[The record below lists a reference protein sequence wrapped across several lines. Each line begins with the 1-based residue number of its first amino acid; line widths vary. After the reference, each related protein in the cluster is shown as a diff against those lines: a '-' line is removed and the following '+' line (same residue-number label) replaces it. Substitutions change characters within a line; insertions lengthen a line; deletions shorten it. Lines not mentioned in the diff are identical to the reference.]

1 MSNATTT
8 DETPRYLVPHTALDS
23 LRAKVAKLA
32 KKAAKLGV
40 LNCDIAIGEHVAT
53 ERDGAQFYRLHE
65 VWVTGTVPRVAT
77 GHEFVAKLHHMGG
90 AAIVMQ
96 PEGAAPMPVH
106 YRTRG
111 SFCDHCNTKRPR
123 HDTFVL
129 RSEAGDYVQVGR
141 SCLADFM
148 PPRDAEAIVAL
159 AAYIDSARAECSE
172 ESEGRSPRGQGDM
185 SLETLLAAAVRVVEV
200 EGAFVSRKTADEYGY
215 RLTSSAASE
224 LTEAPFHPMT
234 QWAQNAKAAY
244 GFGYLESD
252 SPQRARARD
261 AMAWAADLTDEECV
275 GEYLANLRALAR
287 LGFCDRKT
295 TGIAASLP
303 TAYARA
309 MGAIAERKAR
319 ATSPA
324 KCHLGTVGGKVTL
337 TVTVLRVVAAS
348 SQYGTTFFHVM
359 RDDNG
364 NSLVWRSSGHSY
376 AEGER
381 YALTGTVKEHG
392 EYKGEPQT
400 VLTRC
405 KLKLVSEP
413 AAVAA

>member
-1 MSNATTT
+1 MNT

-40 LNCDIAIGEHVAT
+40 ANCDIALGEHVAT
-53 ERDGAQFYRLHE
+53 ERDGAHFYRLHE
-65 VWVTGTVPRVAT
+65 VFVTGTVPRVAT

-96 PEGAAPMPVH
+96 PEGAPAMPAH

-111 SFCDHCNTKRPR
+111 SYCDHCNTKRPR

-129 RSEAGDYVQVGR
+129 RAENGEHVQVGR

-159 AAYIDSARAECSE
+159 AAYIDSARAACSE
-172 ESEGRSPRGQGDM
+172 ESASSGPRSQGDM

-200 EGAFVSRKTADEYGY
+200 EGAFVSRKTADAYGY
-215 RLTSSAASE
+215 RLTSNAAYT
-224 LTEAPFHPMT
+224 LVEAPFHPMA
-234 QWAQNAKAAY
+234 QWAQAAKEAY
-244 GFGYLESD
+244 GFGYLETD
-252 SPQRARARD
+252 SPQRAKARE
-261 AMAWAADLTDEECV
+261 AMAWAAALTDEECA
-275 GEYLANLRALAR
+275 GEYLANLRTLAR

-295 TGIAASLP
+295 IGIAASLP

-309 MGAIAERKAR
+309 TGALAERKVR
-319 ATSPA
+319 AVAPA
-324 KCHLGTVGGKVTL
+324 KCHLGTVGGKVTVD
-337 TVTVLRVVAAS
+337 VTVLRVVACDTA
-348 SQYGTTFFHVM
+348 YGTTFFHVL
-359 RDDNG
+359 RDDSG
-364 NSLVWRSSGHSY
+364 NSLVWRSSGHSC

-392 EYKGEPQT
+392 EYKDEPQT

-405 KLKLVSEP
+405 KCKLLSEP

>member
-1 MSNATTT
+1 MNN

-53 ERDGAQFYRLHE
+53 ERDGAFFYRLHE
-65 VWVTGTVPRVAT
+65 VFVTGTVPRVAT

-96 PEGAAPMPVH
+96 PEGAPAMPAH

-159 AAYIDSARAECSE
+159 AAYIDSAHDVLSGE
-172 ESEGRSPRGQGDM
+172 ESESRGARDQGDM

-200 EGAFVSRKTADEYGY
+200 EGAFVSRKTAEQYGY
-215 RLTSSAASE
+215 RLTSDAAYT
-224 LTEAPFHPMT
+224 LVEAPFHPMA
-234 QWAQNAKAAY
+234 QWAHAAKKAY
-244 GFGYLESD
+244 GFGYLEAD
-252 SPQRARARD
+252 STQRAKARA
-261 AMAWAADLTDEECV
+261 AMAWAAGLTDEECD
-275 GEYLANLRALAR
+275 GEYLRNLRALAR

-295 TGIAASLP
+295 IGIAASLP

-319 ATSPA
+319 AQGPA
-324 KCHLGTVGGKVTL
+324 KCHLGTVGGKVSL

-405 KLKLVSEP
+405 KVVREP